1 MAQKITGF
9 VTSDKADKTITV
21 TVTVR
26 ETHPIYGKK
35 FTRSRKFLAHDENNE
50 AHVGDKVEISEAR
63 PFSKRKTWKLERVIE
78 AGHAQVELVE
88 EEAV

>member
-21 TVTVR
+21 TVTAR

-35 FTRSRKFLAHDENNE
+35 FTRTRKFLAHDENNE

-63 PFSKRKTWKLERVIE
+63 PFSKRKTWKLERVVE
-78 AGHAQVELVE
+78 AGHGTIELKE
-88 EEAV
+88 EEDV